1 MVDLAARVD
10 RMRDALVRLGDELAA
25 ARKAR
30 ERAEAERDAAL
41 ERLRALELRLDR
53 SLPVG
58 PLVPPYAP
66 EPVEVAS
73 PDERDSAL
81 TAVRDRLQAP
91 ATSR

>member
-1 MVDLAARVD
+1 MADIAERVD

-30 ERAEAERDAAL
+30 ERAESERDAAV
-41 ERLRALELRLDR
+41 ERLRLLELRLER
-53 SLPVG
+53 SVPVG
-58 PLVPPYAP
+58 PLVRPYAP

-73 PDERDSAL
+73 TDERDAAL
-81 TAVRDRLQAP
+81 SAVRGRLQAS